1 MNKNTIISLTFAIL
15 SVCAVFVGNIVLLV
29 LGNIL
34 TYPTPEV
41 DPEVPGTAFGALFV
55 AVGNALTMIFVSA
68 LDFVLTSVIVY
79 SLSYYSNKYA
89 KCAIEELT
97 SYGASIKLPKAL
109 RIVSIIEMIISATCV
124 IAVGL
129 ALIAILTFM

>member
-1 MNKNTIISLTFAIL
+1 MNKSTKKSLIFAIL
-15 SVCAVFVGNIVLLV
+15 SVAAVFVGNIVFVILC
-29 LGNIL
+29 NIL

-68 LDFVLTSVIVY
+68 LDLVLTSVIVY

-89 KCAIEELT
+89 KCAIEELA

-109 RIVSIIEMIISATCV
+109 RIVSIIEMIISATSA
-124 IAVGL
+124 IAVCL
-129 ALIAILTFM
+129 AFIAILTFM